1 MSIVPSGKRKL
12 MKLQQSYNVTNEDG
26 KATQSEVGNDQSSAA
41 PAFDWSALQQEQQG
55 SKSQSVTG
63 PQYGEQD
70 FQQAAQGGKIDPA
83 NAGEQG
89 DAQGGAQSDVMWDM
103 GRKGA
108 NIRAFVFQT
117 LEELGAPPRLIMD
130 NPDAFFKGKKDLDTG
145 TLSGSYILPSY
156 TKNRKITQ
164 EEAEAVA
171 LKIGEQFGLS
181 QSLSPVGRNFKI
193 DFRTKDLTGAQDYGT
208 SLQEVAGKG
217 GGQSSGQHGGGGS
230 GGQSMS
236 RAASQSV
243 RPNMKQART
252 ESMYE
257 KLKELG
263 FGEK

>member
-1 MSIVPSGKRKL
+1 
-12 MKLQQSYNVTNEDG
+12 
-26 KATQSEVGNDQSSAA
+26 
-41 PAFDWSALQQEQQG
+41 
-55 SKSQSVTG
+55 
-63 PQYGEQD
+63 
-70 FQQAAQGGKIDPA
+70 
-83 NAGEQG
+83 
-89 DAQGGAQSDVMWDM
+89 MWDM